1 MNNYSITGTILA
13 KMKKIFNMI
22 LKLAV
27 WTLFLLVAVFGIPRL
42 VTAIVSTGKIFNASE
57 APAARAAVVFGA
69 GLQRDG
75 SPSPVLKDRVAAAVQ
90 LYELGKVEK
99 ILMSGDN
106 RFLDYN
112 EPAAMKTY
120 AVSLGVPED
129 AIVLDY
135 AGRRTYD
142 TCYRALHIFGLQE
155 ALLVTQNFHLPRA
168 LFSCQGMGMQ
178 VSGVTAD
185 LRIYNSHALRFW
197 NLRELPA
204 TLVALWQVWISHP
217 LPVLG
222 DPEPI
227 FPQTNIEG

>member
-1 MNNYSITGTILA
+1 MI
-13 KMKKIFNMI
+13 MKIYNMI
-22 LKLAV
+22 LKLTV
-27 WTLFLLVAVFGIPRL
+27 WTLIILIAVFGTPRL
-42 VTAIVSTGKIFNASE
+42 VTAIGSTGKIFTAAE
-57 APAARAAVVFGA
+57 APVARAAIVFGA

-99 ILMSGDN
+99 LLMSGDN
-106 RFLDYN
+106 RYLDYN
-112 EPAAMKTY
+112 EPAAMATY
-120 AVSLGVPED
+120 AVSLGVPEE

-142 TCYRALHIFGLQE
+142 TCYRALHIFGLKE

-168 LFSCQGMGMQ
+168 IFSCQGLGMQ

-185 LRIYNSHALRFW
+185 LRDYNSHSLRYW
-197 NLRELPA
+197 NVRELPA
-204 TLVALWQVWISHP
+204 TLVALWQVWVSHP

-227 FPQTNIEG
+227 FPE